1 MVRAFVLGVM
11 AWCVEAVLLVVV
23 AAAILAASGKP
34 PVDPGPACPHGVDL
48 RTLGGS
54 GELLPKFFAS
64 HALDSVARTEAC
76 IALAPADAPAAIRGV
91 SRIGA
96 AAAPTLFR
104 ALLDAPPESR
114 KHLDGLLQAALPDAF
129 PARED
134 DGSEEELPVER
145 WLRIAKIEGPDLTP
159 HEASLAVDR
168 LVVNPSA
175 GREAAVHRLGTVAV
189 PSLVRAMGTTRARR
203 ELALLTGLAH
213 DATARGPVL
222 SMTASASEVDVAV
235 ADWTAWLDDHRWD
248 YEAHPS
254 DRRIPWALRETRF
267 ARLLERAWSSWT
279 EGATRRTE
287 GVNSGVAGLVTAER
301 ALAAI
306 VLARVLLFAA
316 GELVR
321 ILALPSLAAALL
333 AALPGAAC
341 GWVFRV
347 SQGAP
352 ALLREA
358 LLLVACASLVAVLL
372 VGPALDD
379 ERQRRDPIA
388 RLTRRHPP
396 LYVRAMRTLAAPLAL
411 FAVVMLERHGHL
423 GGLGAAL
430 QDDWLGPA
438 SLPAF
443 TRVAL
448 LLPGIRFA
456 LRLVRH
462 VAQDERIATPG
473 QSPNA
478 AQ

>member
-11 AWCVEAVLLVVV
+11 AWCVEAALLVVV
-23 AAAILAASGKP
+23 AAAVLAALGP
-34 PVDPGPACPHGVDL
+34 APVDPGPACPHGADL
-48 RTLGGS
+48 RALGGS
-54 GELLPKFFAS
+54 GELLPKFYS
-64 HALDSVARTEAC
+64 SRALDSVARTEAC
-76 IALAPADAPAAIRGV
+76 IALATGDAPAAIRGV

-114 KHLDGLLQAALPDAF
+114 KHLDALLQAALPEAF

-134 DGSEEELPVER
+134 DGSEEDLPVER

-175 GREAAVHRLGTVAV
+175 GREAAVRRLGTVAV
-189 PSLVRAMGTTRARR
+189 PSLVRAIGTTRARR
-203 ELALLTGLAH
+203 ELSTLTGLAH

-222 SMTASASEVDVAV
+222 SMTASAAEVDSAV
-235 ADWTAWLDDHRWD
+235 ADWTTWLDDHRWD
-248 YEAHPS
+248 FEPHPS
-254 DRRIPWALRETRF
+254 DRRIPWTLRETRF

-279 EGATRRTE
+279 EGATKRTE
-287 GVNSGVAGLVTAER
+287 GVNSGVAVLVTAER
-301 ALAAI
+301 TLAAM
-306 VLARVLLFAA
+306 VLARVLLFAS

-321 ILALPSLAAALL
+321 VLGLHAIAGLAL
-333 AALPGAAC
+333 AALPGLAC
-341 GWVFRV
+341 GSVFRA
-347 SQGAP
+347 SAGAAP
-352 ALLREA
+352 LLRET
-358 LLLVACASLVAVLL
+358 LLLLACASLVASVLFVPL
-372 VGPALDD
+372 RDD
-379 ERQRRDPIA
+379 ERQRVDPIA
-388 RLTRRHPP
+388 RLTRRTAP
-396 LYVRAMRTLAAPLAL
+396 LHVRALLVVAAPLAL
-411 FAVVMLERHGHL
+411 FAVVTLERHGHL
-423 GGLGAAL
+423 GGLGASL
-430 QDDWLGPA
+430 QGDWLGPA

-462 VAQDERIATPG
+462 LAHDERLVTPG
-473 QSPNA
+473 QSPTA